1 MKQYKVAIVGSGI
14 IGMTCALYLSKLNNI
29 QITLYGKFPKHSTY
43 KTTAILKTSINLFKS
58 IININEDDKNIQ
70 KLKKFKII
78 DQLRSHEKILDFDC
92 SELEMDCFA
101 YNIKDTLLSDKLI
114 SQIKKSKNIIHIDE
128 FINSIN
134 NNLQEVIIDYK
145 GKKNHHDLVIAADG
159 RNSIVRAINLISVER
174 LKYQENIL
182 ITEIEHSKHH
192 ENTSY
197 EIHRNGSLLT
207 SVPTSD
213 NTSAIVYIDN
223 PENIKKK
230 TGRILSDYFNELL
243 GSYLGKI
250 ETNRTHNIFTSE
262 TLRVNKLYTNR
273 CILIGESAHVIPPI
287 GAQGLNLGLRDIE
300 VIYNLL
306 NSYKNIDPGSKI
318 ITSKYNHLRW
328 SDIYKRYK
336 SVNLLYQSMMNYNF
350 KNFIIRNIGMITLQ
364 KSKTIRN
371 ILLQEGMV
379 LKKNKYTQ

>member
-1 MKQYKVAIVGSGI
+1 M
-14 IGMTCALYLSKLNNI
+14 
-29 QITLYGKFPKHSTY
+29 
-43 KTTAILKTSINLFKS
+43 
-58 IININEDDKNIQ
+58 
-70 KLKKFKII
+70 
-78 DQLRSHEKILDFDC
+78 
-92 SELEMDCFA
+92 
-101 YNIKDTLLSDKLI
+101 
-114 SQIKKSKNIIHIDE
+114 
-128 FINSIN
+128 
-134 NNLQEVIIDYK
+134 
-145 GKKNHHDLVIAADG
+145 
-159 RNSIVRAINLISVER
+159 
-174 LKYQENIL
+174 KYQENIL

-379 LKKNKYTQ
+379 LKKK